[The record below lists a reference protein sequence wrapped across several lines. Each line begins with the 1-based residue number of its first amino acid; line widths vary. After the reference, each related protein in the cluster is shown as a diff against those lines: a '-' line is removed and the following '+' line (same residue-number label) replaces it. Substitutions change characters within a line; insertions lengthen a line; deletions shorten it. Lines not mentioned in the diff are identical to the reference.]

1 MIALFNQLFETLV
14 VVSALAKNCAD
25 ARDWSSWLFYDGFLM
40 TGSMF
45 SAALNMLKK
54 VGICFKIVLFLH
66 CSVKKLVKSAVDSIF
81 FALQSPLYLN
91 FASLIGVFIT
101 KITCNTTFFSLF
113 LLSRLVLLVILTTN
127 EIQFFT
133 QITTLIEIF
142 LLFLWRR
149 GYVSLVTTA

>member
-45 SAALNMLKK
+45 SAAFNMLKK

-91 FASLIGVFIT
+91 FASLIGVFVT
-101 KITCNTTFFSLF
+101 KITYTTFLSLF

-133 QITTLIEIF
+133 QITTLIVNSSGR
-142 LLFLWRR
+142 L
-149 GYVSLVTTA
+149 